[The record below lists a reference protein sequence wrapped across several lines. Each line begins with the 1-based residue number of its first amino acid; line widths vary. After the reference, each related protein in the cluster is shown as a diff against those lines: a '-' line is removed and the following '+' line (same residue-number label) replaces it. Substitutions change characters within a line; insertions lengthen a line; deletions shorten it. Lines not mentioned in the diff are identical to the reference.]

1 MCLSLHSVTGR
12 YFTLLT
18 KAPGSSPMNM
28 IILVFLSYIFV
39 EQRLIYP
46 VKSGGRKQGN
56 EKSCKQG

>member
-1 MCLSLHSVTGR
+1 MCLSLHSVTYR

-18 KAPGSSPMNM
+18 EAPGSSPMNM
-28 IILVFLSYIFV
+28 MSLVFLSYIIV

-46 VKSGGRKQGN
+46 VKSGDRKQGN

>member
-1 MCLSLHSVTGR
+1 MCLSLHSVTSR

-28 IILVFLSYIFV
+28 MSLIFLSYIFV

>member
-18 KAPGSSPMNM
+18 EAPGSSPMNM
-28 IILVFLSYIFV
+28 VSLVFLSYIIV
-39 EQRLIYP
+39 GQRLIYP

>member
-18 KAPGSSPMNM
+18 EAPGSSPMNM
-28 IILVFLSYIFV
+28 IILDFLSYIFV

>member
-18 KAPGSSPMNM
+18 EAPGSNPMNM
-28 IILVFLSYIFV
+28 MSLAFLSYIFV
-39 EQRLIYP
+39 EQCIIYP